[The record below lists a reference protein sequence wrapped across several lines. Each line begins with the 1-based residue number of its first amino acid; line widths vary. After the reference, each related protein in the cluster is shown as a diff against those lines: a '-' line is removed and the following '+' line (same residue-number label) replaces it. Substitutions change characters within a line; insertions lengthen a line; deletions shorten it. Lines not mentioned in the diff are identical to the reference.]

1 MTGHDEI
8 RLSLEQQDEYQ
19 FSIRFEGSGLEPL
32 VTDEPPPLGGG
43 AGPNPSLLLL
53 AAVGN
58 CLVASLLFALRKFQN
73 APGKLRATVTAQR
86 ERNEAGRWRIPRATV
101 ALHLPEGAETYRNL
115 DRVLAQFEE
124 FCVVT
129 QSVRDGIEVTTR
141 VEDANG
147 LRLRARKAD

>member
-1 MTGHDEI
+1 MTDSAAL
-8 RLSLEQQDEYQ
+8 RLTLEQQEDFL
-19 FSIRFEGSGLEPL
+19 FSVRFEGTALEPL
-32 VTDEPPPLGGG
+32 FTDEPPPLGGG
-43 AGPNPSLLLL
+43 AGPNPSLLLM

-58 CLVASLLFALRKFQN
+58 CLAASLLFAMRKFHN
-73 APGKLRATVTAQR
+73 TPGQLRATVSAER

-101 ALHLPEGAETYRNL
+101 TLHLPEGAETYRNL

-147 LRLRARKAD
+147 LRLRARDAG